1 MLISEKEHFEYAKK
15 ILLCSCKSFFKY
27 MVSDQNGKST
37 HDFYYNHEFSVLNV
51 FLLHTYD
58 SHKKIVLFSWP

>member
-15 ILLCSCKSFFKY
+15 ILICSCKSFFKY
-27 MVSDQNGKST
+27 MMSDQNGKST

-51 FLLHTYD
+51 F
-58 SHKKIVLFSWP
+58 